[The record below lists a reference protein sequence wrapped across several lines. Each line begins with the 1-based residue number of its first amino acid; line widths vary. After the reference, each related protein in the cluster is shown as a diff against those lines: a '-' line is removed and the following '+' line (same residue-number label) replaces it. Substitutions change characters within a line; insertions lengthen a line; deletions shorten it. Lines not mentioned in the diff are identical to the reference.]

1 LLIEDL
7 SLCQVEGYLLLREML
22 EIEGISQIVLINGIF
37 QILAAEM
44 YQLAKRDLLPY
55 TQGYVNYRIF
65 R

>member
-1 LLIEDL
+1 
-7 SLCQVEGYLLLREML
+7 ML